1 MVLGLAQ
8 MAEDAGRDAADL
20 LCRHAD
26 RCDLRLRAQLLR
38 GREHLARVLAALRR
52 AAPARIRP
60 HRSRHRLCAGL
71 RDRLRARTDG
81 WRAGDCDPL
90 DGSAGKTVLGD
101 RRECRH
107 EAGRGHPL
115 DRSELALLH
124 ALRHRAAGHRRLCQL
139 RAAALRDQRPR
150 GLRDGL
156 RRRRRHRPGARRRHP
171 QVLLFGRQRHP
182 AHHRRHRLH
191 HRHHHRLVARPPVR
205 QGGADVTPQEVDTAQ
220 IRARYPD
227 VFDRPASARL
237 ATPAMIAAAL
247 AILVYGLVDLDFSP
261 SRFFAGLSQLG
272 WITLMMIPPDP
283 GSSLPIYLKALGE
296 TLSIALLGTTLAAVF
311 ALPVSLLAARNIV
324 PSNILRFPVRRFL
337 DSIRGVDTLI
347 WALVWINVV
356 GLGPFAGVLAIA
368 VSDFGAFGKLF
379 SEAIEG
385 ADQKQ
390 VEGIRASGGS
400 ALHEIRFGLLPQ
412 VLPVIAGQVLYF
424 IESNT
429 RSATIIGIVGA
440 GGIGL
445 QLAEQIR
452 VLEWQKVSFLILM
465 ILVAVAAIDF
475 ISGKLRFAII
485 GRRAVA

>member
-1 MVLGLAQ
+1 
-8 MAEDAGRDAADL
+8 MAA
-20 LCRHAD
+20 
-26 RCDLRLRAQLLR
+26 
-38 GREHLARVLAALRR
+38 
-52 AAPARIRP
+52 
-60 HRSRHRLCAGL
+60 
-71 RDRLRARTDG
+71 
-81 WRAGDCDPL
+81 WPL
-90 DGSAGKTVLGD
+90 
-101 RRECRH
+101 
-107 EAGRGHPL
+107 
-115 DRSELALLH
+115 
-124 ALRHRAAGHRRLCQL
+124 
-139 RAAALRDQRPR
+139 
-150 GLRDGL
+150 
-156 RRRRRHRPGARRRHP
+156 
-171 QVLLFGRQRHP
+171 
-182 AHHRRHRLH
+182 
-191 HRHHHRLVARPPVR
+191 VR
-205 QGGADVTPQEVDTAQ
+205 QGGADVTRPQEVDTAE

-227 VFDRPASARL
+227 VFERPASARL
-237 ATPAMIAAAL
+237 ATPAMIVVAL
-247 AILVYGLVDLDFSP
+247 GIFIYGLVDLDFSP
-261 SRFFAGLSQLG
+261 SRFAAGLSQLG
-272 WITLMMIPPDP
+272 WISMMMIPPDP
-283 GSSLPIYLKALGE
+283 GTSLPIYLKALGE
-296 TLSIALLGTTLAAVF
+296 TLSIALLGTTLAAIF
-311 ALPVSLLAARNIV
+311 ALPVSLLAARNVV
-324 PSNILRFPVRRFL
+324 PNILRFPVRRFL

-400 ALHEIRFGLLPQ
+400 ALHEIRFGLMPQ

>member
-1 MVLGLAQ
+1 MT
-8 MAEDAGRDAADL
+8 
-20 LCRHAD
+20 H
-26 RCDLRLRAQLLR
+26 
-38 GREHLARVLAALRR
+38 
-52 AAPARIRP
+52 
-60 HRSRHRLCAGL
+60 
-71 RDRLRARTDG
+71 
-81 WRAGDCDPL
+81 
-90 DGSAGKTVLGD
+90 
-101 RRECRH
+101 
-107 EAGRGHPL
+107 HP
-115 DRSELALLH
+115 D
-124 ALRHRAAGHRRLCQL
+124 
-139 RAAALRDQRPR
+139 
-150 GLRDGL
+150 
-156 RRRRRHRPGARRRHP
+156 
-171 QVLLFGRQRHP
+171 
-182 AHHRRHRLH
+182 
-191 HRHHHRLVARPPVR
+191 
-205 QGGADVTPQEVDTAQ
+205 VDTAQ
-220 IRARYPD
+220 LRARYPD
-227 VFDRPASARL
+227 VFSRPASARL

-247 AILVYGLVDLDFSP
+247 ALLVFGLVDLDFSP
-261 SRFFAGLSQLG
+261 SRLVAGVSQLG
-272 WITLMMIPPDP
+272 WITMMMIPPDP
-283 GSSLPIYLKALGE
+283 GASLPLYLKALGE
-296 TLSIALLGTTLAAVF
+296 TLSIALLGTTLAALF

-324 PSNILRFPVRRFL
+324 PSGFFRFPVRRFL

-385 ADQKQ
+385 ADQKE

-400 ALHEIRFGLLPQ
+400 ALHEIRFGLMPQ
-412 VLPVIAGQVLYF
+412 VLPVIAGQVLYY